1 MATHI
6 SKEQLGLMLPGTMN
20 HYFQDEPVY
29 LEGLRPGLFSR
40 LAATVTGW
48 FARHA
53 EMEEI
58 AGMTDA
64 QLADIGI
71 TRAEA
76 PLVFDTSFAARREH
90 ERTVMVL
97 QTGRLAGF

>member
-1 MATHI
+1 MATHM

-29 LEGLRPGLFSR
+29 LEALRPGLLAR
-40 LAATVTGW
+40 LAGALSGW
-48 FARHA
+48 FARRA
-53 EMEEI
+53 QVQEI

-76 PLVFDTSFAARREH
+76 PMVFDTGCAAQREH

>member
-1 MATHI
+1 MAIHV
-6 SKEQLGLMLPGTMN
+6 SKEQLGLMLPGTSN

-29 LEGLRPGLFSR
+29 LEALRPGLFAR
-40 LAATVTGW
+40 LVATVTGW
-48 FARHA
+48 LSRHV

-71 TRAEA
+71 TRAEV
-76 PLVFDTSFAARREH
+76 PQVFDTAFLARREH
-90 ERTVMVL
+90 ERTVMAL
-97 QTGRLAGF
+97 QTGRIAGF

>member
-20 HYFQDEPVY
+20 HYFQDEPLH
-29 LEGLRPGLFSR
+29 LEALRPGLFSR
-40 LAATVTGW
+40 LAAIVAGI
-48 FARHA
+48 FARRA
-53 EMEEI
+53 VIQEI

-76 PLVFDTSFAARREH
+76 PMVFNTGFAAQREH